1 MLTLER
7 VSRRFG
13 GIEAVRELDLAVAP
27 GARFGL
33 IGPNGS
39 GKTTVLNLI
48 SGVLAPDAGAIAW
61 NGASIEGQPA
71 HRFAQLGIA
80 RTFQNLR
87 LVPHMTVRENVW
99 LAQHS
104 LPGASALRRG
114 TPLERTRAER
124 VEALLASLGLAAW
137 RDTPVSTLPLA
148 QQRRVELARA
158 LAREPSLL
166 LLDEPAG
173 GKTPT
178 ETHAMRDLIAALVP
192 AAVTLIVVEHKL
204 DLVAK
209 LCPRIAVLDFGR
221 KIAEGAPDGVLRD
234 PKVMEVYFGAGGFP
248 PPRRAGEG

>member
-1 MLTLER
+1 MLKLEG

-13 GIEAVRELDLAVAP
+13 GIEAVTALDLDVPA
-27 GARFGL
+27 GARLGL

-48 SGVLAPDAGAIAW
+48 SGVLAPDAGAIVWDGARI
-61 NGASIEGQPA
+61 NGLPA

-104 LPGASALRRG
+104 LPGASALRRA
-114 TPLERTRAER
+114 TPAERARAER
-124 VEALLASLGLAAW
+124 VDALLASLELAAW
-137 RDTPVSTLPLA
+137 RDIPVSTLPLA

-173 GKTPT
+173 GMTPT
-178 ETHAMRDLIAALVP
+178 ETHAMRDLIAGLVP

-221 KIAEGAPDGVLRD
+221 KIAEGAPDEVLRD
-234 PKVMEVYFGAGGFP
+234 PRVMEVYFGRRGGD
-248 PPRRAGEG
+248 A